1 MTHTEL
7 IEQIRQGTPLEND
20 IDVVELLRVVLKEVF
35 PKDTV
40 EGVEGIYNGYCRSEL
55 DRNCWSPIVK
65 VPPNAIKLSAFKTK
79 MVSVEDV
86 KDFFFYKANLEDN
99 NWVRFKH
106 QDITTF
112 LNEKGV

>member
-7 IEQIRQGTPLEND
+7 IEQIRQGAPLEND
-20 IDVVELLRVVLKEVF
+20 IDDVILLNKVLTECFGIESGKAEGGYRYYYKHVF
-35 PKDTV
+35 
-40 EGVEGIYNGYCRSEL
+40 G
-55 DRNCWSPIVK
+55 WSCSHVYMT
-65 VPPNAIKLSAFKTK
+65 NAIKLSAFKTK

-112 LNEKGV
+112 LNSKGI

>member
-1 MTHTEL
+1 MKLTIEHLAL

-20 IDVVELLRVVLKEVF
+20 IDDVELLNKVIQEVSHPGWEAKGRHKF
-35 PKDTV
+35 YYLY
-40 EGVEGIYNGYCRSEL
+40 EGVWDATDGF
-55 DRNCWSPIVK
+55 K
-65 VPPNAIKLSAFKTK
+65 PNAIKLSAFKTK

-112 LNEKGV
+112 LNEKGI